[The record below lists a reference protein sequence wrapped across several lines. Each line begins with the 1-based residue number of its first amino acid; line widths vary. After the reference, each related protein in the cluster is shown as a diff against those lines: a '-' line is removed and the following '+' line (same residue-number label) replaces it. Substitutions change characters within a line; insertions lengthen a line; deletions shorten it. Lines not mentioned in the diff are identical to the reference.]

1 MLTDNEALRLITLH
15 PAIQLGIEDRVGSLE
30 KGKDGDIAIFSA
42 HPLSVYAIPQM
53 TIVDGIVRFDIK
65 EDNNDMRLS
74 VDPEDEDA
82 MMLDYDDDHRCME
95 GTGEELFEH

>member
-1 MLTDNEALRLITLH
+1 
-15 PAIQLGIEDRVGSLE
+15 
-30 KGKDGDIAIFSA
+30 
-42 HPLSVYAIPQM
+42 
-53 TIVDGIVRFDIK
+53 
-65 EDNNDMRLS
+65 MRLS